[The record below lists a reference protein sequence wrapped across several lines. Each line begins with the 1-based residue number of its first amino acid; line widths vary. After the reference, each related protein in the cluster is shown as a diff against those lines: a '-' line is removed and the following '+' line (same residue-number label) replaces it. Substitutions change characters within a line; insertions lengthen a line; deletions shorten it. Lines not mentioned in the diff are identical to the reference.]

1 MKKLMNRFPHGAVY
15 NLPGDGGITSIAK
28 KTVEHVLQY
37 TNTNYHLPFRTR
49 IKALSV
55 ERPVCC
61 CYATDFK
68 RAKCPITH
76 AAAII
81 DLKNTLL
88 SLQFQTLDFIHF
100 PKLAPEFRTLAR

>member
-15 NLPGDGGITSIAK
+15 NLPGDGEITSIAN

-37 TNTNYHLPFRTR
+37 TNSNYHLPFRTH

-81 DLKNTLL
+81 DLKKYPALSSFSDFQLYTL
-88 SLQFQTLDFIHF
+88 
-100 PKLAPEFRTLAR
+100 PKASS